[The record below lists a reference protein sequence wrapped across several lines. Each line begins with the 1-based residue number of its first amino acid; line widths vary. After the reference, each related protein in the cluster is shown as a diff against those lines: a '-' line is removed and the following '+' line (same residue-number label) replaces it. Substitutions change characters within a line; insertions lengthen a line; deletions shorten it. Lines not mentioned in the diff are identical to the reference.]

1 MRIINVLFPNKPW
14 LFKPKIQDVEFG
26 LMWFNKDRNPL
37 FDHYQA
43 HFTFKTTNSKIDA
56 FFTSDKEGIDPK
68 QRHFYWEIEK
78 KYIDIIPL
86 LIKPLENF
94 YEGKC
99 NQQVSIQNF
108 KEEFTLFAVSI
119 SRYAY
124 QQQEWS
130 LSYTRANDPY
140 TGITIKFKNWDVV
153 DIIG

>member
-1 MRIINVLFPNKPW
+1 MRILNLLFPNKPW
-14 LFKPKIQDVEFG
+14 LLKPKVQDGEFG
-26 LMWFNKDRNPL
+26 LMWFNKDRNP
-37 FDHYQA
+37 FFNHYQA
-43 HFTFKTTNSKIDA
+43 SFTFKPINSKIDA

-78 KYIDIIPL
+78 KYADMVPL
-86 LIKPLENF
+86 LIKPLEDFFKEKYNL
-94 YEGKC
+94 EI
-99 NQQVSIQNF
+99 SIQNF
-108 KEEFTLFAVSI
+108 KEEFILFAVSI

-140 TGITIKFKNWDVV
+140 AGITIKLKNWDVV